1 MGCILDEIKEER
13 EKKRHQKHIKA
24 LIITP
29 SVPHKKSQRDKSNDT
44 KKDYQ

>member
-1 MGCILDEIKEER
+1 MGCILDEIKKKR
-13 EKKRHQKHIKA
+13 KKRHQKHIKA

-29 SVPHKKSQRDKSNDT
+29 SVPQKKSQRDKSNDT

>member
-1 MGCILDEIKEER
+1 LYIRRDKKKER
-13 EKKRHQKHIKA
+13 KKRHQKHIKA

-29 SVPHKKSQRDKSNDT
+29 SVPQKKSQRDKSNDT